1 LDTATRLRATLGRLS
16 RRLRPT
22 AAATAAGLT
31 PTRVAI
37 LLAVV
42 RGGPIRLSALAA
54 AEGINPT
61 MLSRAIS
68 HLLEAELIERT
79 SDEADRRSAWVQ
91 PTPAG
96 RRVVQEIRL
105 ERTDAV
111 KLALA
116 ALDPDD
122 REQLQRALP
131 ALEALDE
138 HLRDRRA

>member
-1 LDTATRLRATLGRLS
+1 
-16 RRLRPT
+16 
-22 AAATAAGLT
+22 LT

-42 RGGPIRLSALAA
+42 RGGPIRLSELAA

-96 RRVVQEIRL
+96 RRVVQAIRV

-122 REQLQRALP
+122 REQLERALP